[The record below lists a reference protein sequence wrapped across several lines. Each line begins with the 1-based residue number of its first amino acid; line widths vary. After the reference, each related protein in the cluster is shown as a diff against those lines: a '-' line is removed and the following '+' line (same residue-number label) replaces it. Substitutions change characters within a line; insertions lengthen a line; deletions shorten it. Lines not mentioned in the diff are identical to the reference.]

1 MVRVITVLPINLM
14 LSLIFAVGQI
24 AIGGL
29 VARHSLGQGIWAETR
44 RFLLLL
50 VSLWF
55 MCSGLLELFVSGMET
70 AERLSGSFPTPAF
83 DLWRARADTLL
94 LLVSFALLASLLA
107 YLVLKRFRPG
117 S

>member
-1 MVRVITVLPINLM
+1 VRITTAIPINLI
-14 LSLIFAVGQI
+14 LSLIFAVGQL
-24 AIGGL
+24 AGGGL
-29 VARHSLGQGIWAETR
+29 VAWHSLRRGIWADTR

-50 VSLWF
+50 VCLWF

-70 AERLSGSFPTPAF
+70 VERLGGSFPAPDF

-94 LLVSFALLASLLA
+94 LLVSIALLAILLA
-107 YLVLKRFRPG
+107 YLIFKRFRAG